1 MIQQWE
7 KLGPL
12 PLQETLSG
20 IKWVKI
26 RKTYSEK
33 LNDEVSENTLKKRRE
48 YYRKHGVMNVFPP
61 GLGSSLGEDIENDSS
76 LSYNDGGGEDMSNE
90 REDDYRMTVEDL
102 IEDMKQFGLTADD
115 VIAGLMDAPKSWQNS
130 LEEDVQDPEDIEDEE
145 ELDGIELLYWGK
157 REYLRMTNNRP
168 GSVQRYYSLY
178 REWRKEIKR
187 HGLDP
192 EDKEAFE
199 RFLRQHIEET
209 I

>member
-1 MIQQWE
+1 M
-7 KLGPL
+7 K
-12 PLQETLSG
+12 
-20 IKWVKI
+20 IK
-26 RKTYSEK
+26 RTCEEK

-48 YYRKHGVMNVFPP
+48 YFRKHGVKNVFPP
-61 GLGSSLGEDIENDSS
+61 GLGSSLGEGIENDSP

-130 LEEDVQDPEDIEDEE
+130 LEEDVQDSEDIEDEE

-157 REYLRMTNNRP
+157 REYLRMTNNRS

-187 HGLDP
+187 RGLDP

-199 RFLRQHIEET
+199 KFLKQHIREET